1 MKNLPLFLLLA
12 GLGSSL
18 SYSQENSLDV
28 EGYIKKVEQHRIA
41 QQDISVSLYEGVI
54 EDYFLCPSSYT
65 EQEMRAAL
73 FEWAKNPQGEFISP
87 WQAHVKPLW
96 EDGEEKPEYNLSLKE
111 QKSMD
116 GSQGRKLEDVLFK
129 AKPEDIEDIQKAL
142 QEDVDYKNS
151 FYIAKDDE
159 ILGEDFSAYY
169 ETASSKDNK
178 GKTYRNLIV
187 FYPEN
192 CDITILNK
200 SRKNWRLDT
209 LNHKIN
215 LRQLEKNK
223 AEIEFYLPS
232 KKQKSYENT
241 AYEIIALDKKGRRL
255 TLVYDEVIPLS
266 VMRLFNKS
274 GKLSEQ
280 AKANLIKAIEGDKA
294 KLWEKGEYHLIK
306 ANGIIDSLYFKSFN
320 ELVQSRASI
329 ALDSLGAKE
338 NALIFLGE
346 NPYYAPNALT
356 VEDVKLQIDVL
367 LDEKTERYKIDLP
380 AALNSFYAYVKE
392 GETPAIFSEKGVINL
407 PKIDEAQKT
416 LSVFYPLEMDI
427 RIFDNK
433 EQKSYILSEDEK
445 TLTFIPKDM
454 ELSAN
459 PQYYKGKGD
468 LSYPYRIYDED
479 GHILKIVSVEH
490 SIDKCGYD
498 EAKSLRDEVAEE
510 LETISAKIEN
520 SETKIL
526 ERETLIAINDEHK
539 QEAENNLSAIS
550 ADIKNKEEA
559 HKALEKNMQKE
570 EKTVD
575 AVLKEIE
582 KLKQTIKEI
591 EEDSVE
597 VDKLTTYPRIQIK
610 EAQSALLPHLHA
622 LKKAR
627 REHTEISRLLRKN
640 KKKEESLQ
648 KTVDT
653 LTEKLAMLQNQ
664 LQEESEILK
673 TVLAEQ
679 KKREEIYQE
688 AQITLEKAEVEEETV
703 CKVKITAAKEIN
715 WMETAFPRTY
725 KEVKV
730 KFLP

>member
-28 EGYIKKVEQHRIA
+28 EDYIKKVEQHRIA
-41 QQDISVSLYEGVI
+41 QKDTSLSFYEGAL

-87 WQAHVKPLW
+87 WQAHAKPLW
-96 EDGEEKPEYNLSLKE
+96 EDGEEKPEYNLSVKE

-129 AKPEDIEDIQKAL
+129 AKPEDIEDIQKGL
-142 QEDVDYKNS
+142 QADVDYKNS
-151 FYIAKDDE
+151 FYMAKDDE
-159 ILGEDFSAYY
+159 IFGEDFSAYY
-169 ETASSKDNK
+169 ETALSKDNK

-192 CDITILNK
+192 CDITILDK

-232 KKQKSYENT
+232 NKQKSYENIG
-241 AYEIIALDKKGRRL
+241 YEIIALDKKGRRL
-255 TLVYDEVIPLS
+255 SLAYDEVIPLS
-266 VMRLFNKS
+266 VMHLFNKS

-280 AKANLIKAIEGDKA
+280 AKDNLIKAIEGNKA

-329 ALDSLGAKE
+329 ALDNLSAKE

-356 VEDVKLQIDVL
+356 VEDVKLQTDVL
-367 LDEKTERYKIDLP
+367 LDEKTGRYNIDLP

-392 GETPAIFSEKGVINL
+392 GEAAAIYSDQGVINL
-407 PKIDEAQKT
+407 PKTDEAQKT

-445 TLTFIPKDM
+445 TLTFTPKDIKV
-454 ELSAN
+454 SAN
-459 PQYYKGKGD
+459 PQYYKGGSG
-468 LSYPYRIYDED
+468 LSAPYRIYDED
-479 GHILKIVSVEH
+479 GHILKIVSAEH

-498 EAKSLRDEVAEE
+498 EAKSLRDEAAEE
-510 LETISAKIEN
+510 LEIISAKIEN

-526 ERETLIAINDEHK
+526 ERETLIAINDVHK
-539 QEAENNLSAIS
+539 QEAENNLAAIS
-550 ADIKNKEEA
+550 ADIKNKEEER
-559 HKALEKNMQKE
+559 KALEINMQKE

-575 AVLKEIE
+575 AVLKGIE
-582 KLKQTIKEI
+582 KLKQTIKEL
-591 EEDSVE
+591 EEDGIE
-597 VDKLTTYPRIQIK
+597 VDKSIAFSRIQIE
-610 EAQSALLPHLHA
+610 EAQSVLLTHLNG

-627 REHTEISRLLRKN
+627 REHTEISRLLQRN
-640 KKKEESLQ
+640 KKKEEKLQ
-648 KTVDT
+648 KAVAAV
-653 LTEKLAMLQNQ
+653 TEKLAMLQNQ
-664 LQEESEILK
+664 LQEESKILK
-673 TVLAEQ
+673 IDLAEQ
-679 KKREEIYQE
+679 KKREENYQE
-688 AQITLEKAEVEEETV
+688 AQITLEKAEAEEETV

-725 KEVKV
+725 KEINKL
-730 KFLP
+730 LP